1 MLKKPAAASAAAAV
15 ADVDIVWEDAASLRA
30 YDVEARQWF
39 KDDTT
44 MSKTGLQRKFL
55 AMKGLH
61 LKLSVA
67 ESYLKRLRMA
77 AGQPAPKRTRKSRA
91 KNPSAPAAMGVSISV
106 SKDAL
111 AAFEGLVL
119 LPKDADFGTY
129 MPQLEVAFAAEPSMT
144 LPRLQLA
151 LAEQGVKTTRA
162 AMMILLDK
170 LKTDFLASKVDV
182 FRDYRCRMRSKQS
195 KFACGIDHSSFHR
208 LEPILRQQIA
218 LDPCIDAA
226 GLLAFL
232 GTLGYTVWCDAL
244 GKWLWVTKLFQLDRK
259 YRWLIVCNVFLC

>member
-1 MLKKPAAASAAAAV
+1 
-15 ADVDIVWEDAASLRA
+15 
-30 YDVEARQWF
+30 
-39 KDDTT
+39 
-44 MSKTGLQRKFL
+44 
-55 AMKGLH
+55 
-61 LKLSVA
+61 
-67 ESYLKRLRMA
+67 
-77 AGQPAPKRTRKSRA
+77 
-91 KNPSAPAAMGVSISV
+91 MGVSISV

-111 AAFEGLVL
+111 AAFEGLAL

-129 MPQLEVAFAAEPSMT
+129 MPSLEVAFAAEPSMT

-151 LAEQGVKTTRA
+151 LAEQGVKTTRS
-162 AMMILLDK
+162 AMTLLLDK

-182 FRDYRCRMRSKQS
+182 FRDYRCRMRGKQS

-232 GTLGYTVWCDAL
+232 GILGYTVWCGAL
-244 GKWLWVTKLFQLDRK
+244 GKWLGNKTISMDAN
-259 YRWLIVCNVFLC
+259 YFL

>member
-1 MLKKPAAASAAAAV
+1 VLKKPAAASAASV

-39 KDDTT
+39 NDDPT
-44 MSKTGLQRKFL
+44 MFKSGLQRKFL
-55 AMKGLH
+55 KEKGLH

-77 AGQPAPKRTRKSRA
+77 AGQAAPIRMRKSRA
-91 KNPSAPAAMGVSISV
+91 KNASAPAAMGVSISV

-119 LPKDADFGTY
+119 LPKGADFGDY
-129 MPQLEVAFAAEPSMT
+129 MPSLKVAFAAEPSMT

-151 LAEQGVKTTRA
+151 LAEQGVKTTRS
-162 AMMILLDK
+162 AMTLLLDK

-182 FRDYRCRMRSKQS
+182 FRDYRCRMRAKQS

-208 LEPILRQQIA
+208 LEPILRQQMA

-232 GTLGYTVWCDAL
+232 GTLGYTVWCGAL
-244 GKWLWVTKLFQLDRK
+244 GKWLGNKTISTETNYSL
-259 YRWLIVCNVFLC
+259 